1 MEVLVILEM
10 IMKAK
15 VVVLNQFREIL
26 NIMGTENIFSPQAAN
41 NRTLYTMEMTH
52 SFLTTQWMDRINKVR
67 LGKEKVLMVD
77 HLVLDHLQARALV
90 LETWV
95 LPLKRKVTVITSAN
109 NISHIRWILLAK
121 LNNYLEEVLKVTSQ
135 DLYSTHSKCLTISS
149 LLSIVKVTQLLS
161 TATKILLKL

>member
-52 SFLTTQWMDRINKVR
+52 SFLTTQ
-67 LGKEKVLMVD
+67 
-77 HLVLDHLQARALV
+77 
-90 LETWV
+90 
-95 LPLKRKVTVITSAN
+95 
-109 NISHIRWILLAK
+109 
-121 LNNYLEEVLKVTSQ
+121 
-135 DLYSTHSKCLTISS
+135 
-149 LLSIVKVTQLLS
+149 
-161 TATKILLKL
+161 